1 MEVREILKSD
11 RHTLV
16 SVQAEMGITE
26 AARIMANN
34 GIGFTTVLDS
44 DEKLVGVLSERD
56 ILASLSEGTEMA
68 DRTSVGSVMTQ
79 KLITCDVGDSV
90 LCAIE
95 LMGNNSIRH
104 LIVMEDDEIAGVL
117 SSRDLFDIMA
127 KRIDERGLVSFN
139 TDNDDEEESLSE
151 NEALSA

>member
-1 MEVREILKSD
+1 MEVRDILKSD

-16 SVQAEMGITE
+16 SVQTEMGVTE

-79 KLITCDVGDSV
+79 KLITCDVADSV

-104 LIVMEDDEIAGVL
+104 LVVMEEDEIAGVL

-139 TDNDDEEESLSE
+139 TDDDDEEETLRE
-151 NEALSA
+151 DEALSA